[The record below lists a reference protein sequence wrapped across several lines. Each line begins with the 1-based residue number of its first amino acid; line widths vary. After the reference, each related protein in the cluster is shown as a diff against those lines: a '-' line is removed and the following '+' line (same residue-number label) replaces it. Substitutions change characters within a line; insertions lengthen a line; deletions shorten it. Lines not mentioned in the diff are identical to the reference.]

1 MTLILVNP
9 QSQGFTHVWK
19 TYLSFFTGFF
29 LVCFTFNIWKS
40 KYFPT
45 HENSFKRTLYR
56 WMFAKVT
63 QEIVTNRKVNQS
75 GRWGGLW
82 LRNSLVQ
89 KRAVHPSQPPP
100 VTFPSY
106 HVPNVNFDQTNTKS
120 YIHVLDLESAKRFV
134 DLNFHTFNVK
144 DALFAFQKC
153 WKEISF
159 ELLIAPR
166 RKVSKYYKV
175 QNIHEWWSHHI
186 HWANTYTG
194 WFFSLVPP

>member
-1 MTLILVNP
+1 M
-9 QSQGFTHVWK
+9 K
-19 TYLSFFTGFF
+19 TVLRGHCTDECLQKWPKKLWQIGKW
-29 LVCFTFNIWKS
+29 T
-40 KYFPT
+40 
-45 HENSFKRTLYR
+45 R
-56 WMFAKVT
+56 VT
-63 QEIVTNRKVNQS
+63 DEEGCDSETP
-75 GRWGGLW
+75 
-82 LRNSLVQ
+82 LVQ